1 MRTPPPPLFRSI
13 ATWRLPVAH
22 VRATFALLAVAACGE
37 REAAQTEAVAVRDSA
52 GVSIVDQDLTELTNV
67 CTIDAEPSVSIGVE
81 EGEQE
86 YMLSQLN
93 GAVRLSD
100 GRIVIAQG
108 STDDIRYYAPDGT
121 FIRTAGRAGQGPG
134 EFSEPFYMTV
144 LPGDTIYVGDYRP
157 WQFLVFDEN
166 GEWVRTVRP
175 MPLLINPPSPARVL
189 ANGELILGEENRRSD
204 APPATFPMRTIS
216 LQRYAQTGELRDT
229 LGIFDNARY
238 GQVKQEQG
246 ALYVFPLF
254 ESFAQFAV
262 RGNHIVTGHGRATEL
277 RVHRA
282 DSAFTLER
290 IVRWNDGPR
299 DISAADIDA
308 ERETTRARY
317 ANMPPERVAMMVE
330 PLVSEQ
336 QPVAE
341 QFPAFS
347 QLHMG
352 TDQRLWIREQP
363 RPRDT
368 TDYKW
373 ISFAPDGAFDC
384 RMTTPRFAQF
394 YEFGPDYVL
403 VRDADSL
410 DVDRVRV
417 YPLRKR

>member
-1 MRTPPPPLFRSI
+1 MRTPISQLLRANAAFRAPLSI
-13 ATWRLPVAH
+13 VTT
-22 VRATFALLAVAACGE
+22 TFMLLVLASCGE
-37 REAAQTEAVAVRDSA
+37 PARDQSDAVTARDSA
-52 GVSIVDQDLTELTNV
+52 GVSIVEQDVTRLTNV
-67 CTIDAEPSVSIGVE
+67 CTIDANPTVSIGVE
-81 EGEQE
+81 EGAEQ

-121 FIRTAGRAGQGPG
+121 FIRSAGRAGQGPG
-134 EFSEPFYMTV
+134 EFTEPFYMTV

-157 WQFLVFDEN
+157 WQFLVFDEA

-204 APPATFPMRTIS
+204 APPASFPMRTIA
-216 LQRYAQTGELRDT
+216 LQRYTQSGELRDT
-229 LGIFDNARY
+229 IGLFDNARY
-238 GQVKQEQG
+238 GKVTQDQSSP
-246 ALYVFPLF
+246 YVYPLF
-254 ESFAQFAV
+254 ESFGQFAI
-262 RGNHIVTGHGRATEL
+262 RDDRIVVGHGRATEL

-290 IVRWNDGPR
+290 IIRWNDGPR

-317 ANMPPERVAMMVE
+317 ANMPLERVAMMVE
-330 PLVSEQ
+330 PLISEQ
-336 QPVAE
+336 RPVAE
-341 QFPAFS
+341 QFPAFG

-368 TDYKW
+368 ADYRW
-373 ISFAPDGAFDC
+373 IAFSPDGTFDC
-384 RMTTPRFAQF
+384 RMNTPRFAQV
-394 YEFGPDYVL
+394 YEFGPDYLL
-403 VRDADSL
+403 VREADSL

-417 YPLRKR
+417 YPLRRP